1 LPGFLVL
8 SIHICGLRLRFLVW
22 TLLSTVTTFP
32 IALGTET
39 LAGREVVPEGF
50 DNAPN
55 SRDGMPIELV
65 GVEGF

>member
-1 LPGFLVL
+1 MDSSFDGDDL
-8 SIHICGLRLRFLVW
+8 S
-22 TLLSTVTTFP
+22 

-50 DNAPN
+50 NNAPN
-55 SRDGMPIELV
+55 STDSMPIELV